1 MKNGMKLRSR
11 IDINQK
17 ALVTCCNYNGGL
29 FELDIKPDLVSVK
42 KILDGDFRGIAKY
55 NGYFIIA
62 ENCGNRSNLNIMDSD
77 YRIVEKRLLDS
88 MYDLHGLAINGELA
102 FVVETCHNRIGI
114 YEVSTLSRIE
124 EIAVS
129 TDNHDLHHVNDVF
142 IHNDSL
148 YVSMFHSHIS
158 MQSGSILEYSL
169 EDGRFKGIC
178 AYGLYHPHSPLY
190 YQGHLY
196 YCESPNSQVKKE
208 GQIVY
213 QGKGYTRGLTISD
226 GKMYVGQSK
235 SRNSSSQNNWVCGID
250 IYDLKC
256 SRSRF
261 IEIPAEEVY
270 AILAV

>member
-169 EDGRFKGIC
+169 EDGTFKGIC
-178 AYGLYHPHSPLY
+178 ASGVYQPHSPLY
-190 YQGHLY
+190 YQGHVY

-213 QGKGYTRGLTISD
+213 QGKGYTRGLAISE

-235 SRNSSSQNNWVCGID
+235 PRNSTSNDWVCGID
-250 IYDLKC
+250 IYELKH
-256 SRSRF
+256 SRSCF
-261 IEIPAEEVY
+261 KEIPAEEVY
-270 AILAV
+270 AILIL